1 MIHLYYKWR
10 YRRSQYA
17 GAFSLPKQ
25 GRQGQGFRGNF
36 GSYLAQPSVRGRD
49 FSRFD
54 LPKQRRRCLRILFTL
69 AFVLALGWLIYESA
83 AALAIFGN
91 ASAGDWWQR
100 G

>member
-17 GAFSLPKQ
+17 GAFTLPKQ
-25 GRQGQGFRGNF
+25 NRQGQGFRVNF
-36 GSYLAQPSVRGRD
+36 GSYLAQPSVRGRN

-54 LPKQRRRCLRILFTL
+54 LPQKRRRWLRLAFTL
-69 AFVLALGWLIYESA
+69 LLVLSLGWLISESA
-83 AALAIFGN
+83 AALALF
-91 ASAGDWWQR
+91 R